1 MQKKMRKSKKKW
13 IVVSAATAGVLAA
26 GSSSV
31 AADSVAPT
39 NTEDSV
45 AVTNTVAESQSV
57 SDSSQTS
64 WTQTQMTE
72 TGENTVAPTTAS
84 TASADSEPTAQKSD
98 EAKPATSEN
107 QVTATSTVENRSAE
121 TGSSQAAST
130 AATTAV
136 SRTVTAKAQAATLG
150 LNKQAYE
157 LAKEAGL
164 DLTTLTDAQKAALNR
179 VRKDVPSNS
188 GTLVTYKDFEDIA
201 KSLIDRDPRYAI
213 PYFNASQIQ
222 NMPAATTRSAQ
233 TGQVADLDVWDSWP
247 VQDAKTGHIINW
259 NGYQLVIAMMG
270 LPHEND
276 QHIYLLYNKYGD
288 NNFAN
293 WKNAGSIFG
302 YGLSPLVQQW
312 SGSATVNSDGSIQ
325 LYYTHVDTS
334 DNSNNQ
340 KLATATLNLLFD
352 DKDVRI
358 KSVTNNR
365 VLTPNG
371 GDGYF
376 YQSYAQWTQG
386 DRGFDNIAMR
396 DPHIVEDEKG
406 NRYLV
411 FEASTGMQNYQG
423 ENQIYNWNNYGGDA
437 AYNVKSLFNLLENE
451 GMYKKAAHSNAA
463 IGIVRLAGNEKQPY
477 VAQYYTP
484 LISSPM
490 VSDELER
497 PNVVKLGDKYYLFT
511 TTRLTHASNH
521 NILHAAN
528 NAVGDNVLMLGY
540 VSDSLIGGYKPL
552 NGSGV
557 VLTATVPADWRTA
570 TYSYYAV
577 PVEGRSDLL
586 LVTSYMTNRSEV
598 AGPGK
603 NSTMSPSFLIQVLA
617 DGQTRV
623 LAYMTEQGDWIWD
636 ETSQSDRMMGDE
648 NTSRLPGEDFIVDWS
663 RIGYY
668 SYGRNGQLKPIYQ
681 PKMQPTQPV
690 ETPEKPTVVPT
701 VEKKLPNT
709 GTQDSNAMVM
719 AGATVGL
726 LATLGTVRSRRKKN

>member
-13 IVVSAATAGVLAA
+13 IVVSAATVGMLAA

-31 AADSVAPT
+31 VAADGVEVPVSEQPVVSTEAP
-39 NTEDSV
+39 EV
-45 AVTNTVAESQSV
+45 KAVAEATPPV
-57 SDSSQTS
+57 SDSSAK
-64 WTQTQMTE
+64 TE
-72 TGENTVAPTTAS
+72 ATEVANPVSELAAVESPVAANSEVRAESLKESAKLDTAS
-84 TASADSEPTAQKSD
+84 
-98 EAKPATSEN
+98 
-107 QVTATSTVENRSAE
+107 
-121 TGSSQAAST
+121 SSAASQP
-130 AATTAV
+130 V
-136 SRTVTAKAQAATLG
+136 SPNPVKPLGQSMPAKEEAATLG
-150 LNKQAYE
+150 LTNEAY
-157 LAKEAGL
+157 AIVKEAGL
-164 DLTTLTDAQKAALNR
+164 DLAQLSDSQKMALNR
-179 VRKDVPSNS
+179 MRKDVQATS
-188 GTLVTYKDFEDIA
+188 GKLVTYKEFEDIA
-201 KSLIDRDPRYAI
+201 TSLVNRDARYAI

-222 NMPAATTRSAQ
+222 NMPAATTRNAQ

-247 VQDAKTGHIINW
+247 VQDAKTGHIVNW

-270 LPHEND
+270 LPYEND

-302 YGLSPLVQQW
+302 YGLSPLTQQW
-312 SGSATVNSDGSIQ
+312 SGSATVNSDGTIQ

-334 DNSNNQ
+334 DQSNHQ
-340 KLATATLNLLFD
+340 QLATATLRLAVESN
-352 DKDVRI
+352 DVVI

-396 DPHIVEDEKG
+396 DPHIIEDEKG
-406 NRYLV
+406 DRYLV

-423 ENQIYNWNNYGGDA
+423 EDQIYNWNNYGGDA
-437 AYNVKSLFNLLENE
+437 RYTVKSLFSLLENE

-463 IGIVRLAGNEKQPY
+463 IGIVRLAGSEKRPY
-477 VAQYYTP
+477 IAQYYTP

-497 PNVVKLGDKYYLFT
+497 PNVVKLGEKYYLFT

-521 NILHAAN
+521 HILHAAN
-528 NAVGDNVLMLGY
+528 QAVGDNVLMLGY
-540 VSDSLIGGYKPL
+540 VSDSLLSGYKPL

-577 PVEGRSDLL
+577 PVEGHQDLL
-586 LVTSYMTNRSEV
+586 LVTSYMSNRSEV
-598 AGPGK
+598 AGAGK

-668 SYGRNGQLKPIYQ
+668 SYGRNGQLKQIYQ
-681 PKMQPTQPV
+681 PKLEPV
-690 ETPEKPTVVPT
+690 TPVTPMKNVPETPVAK
-701 VEKKLPNT
+701 VEKALPNT
-709 GTQDSNAMVM
+709 GSKDGAAMAM
-719 AGATVGL
+719 AGATVGF
-726 LATLGTVRSRRKKN
+726 LATLSTVKGRRKKG